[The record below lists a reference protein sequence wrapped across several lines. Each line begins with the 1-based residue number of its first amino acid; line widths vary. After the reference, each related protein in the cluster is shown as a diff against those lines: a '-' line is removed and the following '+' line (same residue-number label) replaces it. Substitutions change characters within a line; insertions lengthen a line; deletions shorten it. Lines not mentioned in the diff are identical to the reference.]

1 MDSCLFVYWF
11 ITIKKTGKYDTI
23 SIRLYRTSELPVSS
37 MFLPSFNVS
46 DGAFPH
52 LNKYLFMNYK
62 QTVTGMLALL
72 VLVMGACSPNARE
85 TRKEVMFDENNPF
98 YTPST
103 LPFEAPDFDAIS
115 DEHYKPALL
124 AGMEQE
130 MGEIEEIAA
139 NPEPPTFENTIVAME
154 RSGQLLDRV
163 RRVFSNMNSAHTNE
177 TIQQIQSEMAPR
189 FAEHSDNIRLNADLF
204 ERVRTLYDRK
214 DELDLTEAEEKLL
227 RDNYRS
233 FVRSG
238 ALLGLMEQERIRE
251 INAELSSLSTEF
263 QQKLL
268 EMTRERAVIIDDES
282 ELEGLSRDRIAA
294 AKEAAEDRGHEGKYL
309 LSITNTTRV
318 PVLTSLKNR
327 DVRRRVWEASAHRGI
342 GEDGSIDTRP
352 IVLRLAELRAERA
365 QLLGYENFATFALEP
380 QTAEN
385 PDNVI
390 DMLTD
395 LIPAVKANTGREAEM
410 IRQKMLEDGIDDQ
423 VRPWDWE
430 YYAERVRESEYDIN
444 DAEIRPYFEL
454 DRVLKDGVFYA
465 MNRLYGITF
474 EERFDLPV
482 YHDDVRV
489 FDVFDHD
496 GEQLGLFY
504 ADYFARD
511 SKRGGAWMSSYVGQS
526 HLLDKKPVVVNVLN
540 IAKPAEGEPA
550 LITFDNVTTLFHEMG
565 HGVHGLF
572 SDVKYPSQAMTAVP
586 RDFVEFPSTFE
597 EDWAI
602 HPEVLANYAIHYET
616 GERIPQDLLDRIIA
630 ARAFNQGF
638 ETQEYVAATMIDKE
652 WHLLTPD
659 EIPDDVMEFENF
671 ALAKYNLDYEPVP
684 PRYKSPYFAHI
695 FSGGY
700 SANYYAYIWSEILAA
715 DAFAY
720 MKERGGLTRENGDHY
735 RETILSRGGSREAMD
750 LYMDFRGEEPG
761 VDALLRRR
769 GLTAN

>member
-1 MDSCLFVYWF
+1 M
-11 ITIKKTGKYDTI
+11 
-23 SIRLYRTSELPVSS
+23 
-37 MFLPSFNVS
+37 
-46 DGAFPH
+46 
-52 LNKYLFMNYK
+52 
-62 QTVTGMLALL
+62 L
-72 VLVMGACSPNARE
+72 VLVMGACSPDAHDSRN
-85 TRKEVMFDENNPF
+85 EVMFDENNPF
-98 YTPST
+98 YAPST

-115 DEHYKPALL
+115 DEHYKPALV
-124 AGMEQE
+124 AGMERE
-130 MGEIEEIAA
+130 MGEIEAIAT

-154 RSGQLLDRV
+154 RSGELLGRV

-177 TIQQIQSEMAPR
+177 NIQQIQSEMAPR

-204 ERVRTLYDRK
+204 ERVRMLYDRK
-214 DELDLTEAEEKLL
+214 DELELNEAEEKLL

-238 ALLGLMEQERIRE
+238 ALLGEMEQQRIRE
-251 INAELSSLSTEF
+251 INAELSSLRTEF

-268 EMTRERAVIIDDES
+268 EMTRERAVILDDES

-294 AKEAAEDRGHEGKYL
+294 AKEAAEERGHEGKYL

-327 DVRRRVWEASAHRGI
+327 DVRQRVWEASAHRGI
-342 GEDGSIDTRP
+342 GQDGGIDTRP
-352 IVLRLAELRAERA
+352 IVLRLSELRAERA

-380 QTAEN
+380 QTAQN
-385 PDNVI
+385 PDNVLN
-390 DMLTD
+390 MLTD
-395 LIPAVKANTGREAEM
+395 LIPAVLANTEREAEM

-430 YYAERVRESEYDIN
+430 YYAERVREAEYDID

-454 DRVLKDGVFYA
+454 NRVLEDGVFYA
-465 MNRLYGITF
+465 MNRLYGISF

-482 YHDDVRV
+482 YHEDVRV

-540 IAKPAEGEPA
+540 IPKPAEGEPA

-616 GERIPQDLLDRIIA
+616 GERIPEDLLDRIIA
-630 ARAFNQGF
+630 ARDFNQGF
-638 ETQEYVAATMIDKE
+638 ETQEYVAATMIDME
-652 WHLLTPD
+652 WHLLAPD
-659 EIPDDVMEFENF
+659 EIPDDVIEFENF
-671 ALAKYNLDYEPVP
+671 ALAKYNLDYDPVP

-700 SANYYAYIWSEILAA
+700 SANYYAYIWSEVLAA

-720 MKERGGLTRENGDHY
+720 MKEQDGLTRGNGDHY
-735 RETILSRGGSREAMD
+735 RETVLSRGGSREAMD
-750 LYMDFRGEEPG
+750 LYMDFRGDEPG

-769 GLTAN
+769 GLDTVQ